1 MGAMKEMAGQTA
13 QAKIYSGFQDG
24 ISVIP
29 DPENARYVIEAPND
43 YDVNFVFRGK
53 NKDGSKFA
61 EELQTNDKKK
71 TMFAVGLDSLSSE
84 ENIKNFNFKV
94 RDARTAFARKQ
105 REIQSIA
112 DHKELLL
119 SQMSIDKGVTNP
131 TVVLKWGVPT
141 TTLKDENE
149 QPILQDG
156 KTIKVPDRIGGEVL
170 GYIKGQDGK
179 LTNEQ
184 GTYFVLF
191 GDIKGQD
198 NIRYLRAIPTNNLLQ
213 AGEFAK
219 RDEVITEKFPVGSR
233 RYVEFDEKWKA
244 KKIKEYKPQSKENKE
259 LAQEEFAKAEER
271 LKQLSDQAKVP
282 ENKTE
287 QAIEKIST
295 KAPKTAT
302 KSKSKT
308 ASKDKE
314 FDDIPF

>member
-29 DPENARYVIEAPND
+29 DPEEGRYVIEAPND

-71 TMFAVGLDSLSSE
+71 TMFAVNLDSLSSE
-84 ENIKNFNFKV
+84 ENIKSFNFKV

-119 SQMSIDKGVTNP
+119 NQMAIDKGVANP

-141 TTLKDENE
+141 AILKNEND
-149 QPILQDG
+149 QPVLENG
-156 KTIKVPDRIGGEVL
+156 KSIKVPDRIGGEVL

-219 RDEVITEKFPVGSR
+219 RDEVIAQKFPVGSR

-244 KKIKEYKPQSKENKE
+244 KKIADYKPQNKE
-259 LAQEEFAKAEER
+259 LAKEEFAKAEER
-271 LKQLSDQAKVP
+271 LKQLAAQSKAP
-282 ENKTE
+282 EEKDNKTE
-287 QAIEKIST
+287 QTIEKLSSKT
-295 KAPKTAT
+295 PKAAT
-302 KSKSKT
+302 KSKSKA

-314 FDDIPF
+314 LDDIPF